1 MTSFLA
7 HLALGA
13 ALGWLIWR
21 ISPPF
26 LKGE

>member
-1 MTSFLA
+1 MTSFLL

-13 ALGWLIWR
+13 ACGFLIWR

-26 LKGE
+26 LKGK